1 MKYSIVINHI
11 SNDQYALVINSYEL
25 DNDGLKINEQT
36 NVETELSFVQVQEKI
51 SNL

>member
-25 DNDGLKINEQT
+25 DVDGLKINENTEVLT
-36 NVETELSFVQVQEKI
+36 NLSFIQIKEKI
-51 SNL
+51 ATL